1 MVKIIAEIGWN
12 HCGDMNLAKEMIIA
26 AAEGGA
32 DYAKFQTWSVSRM
45 KAGEWDTDGRR
56 EIYEQAELTR
66 ERHIELIEYCKQ
78 YNIQFL
84 SSVFSIEDA
93 ELLVELGCTAVKIP
107 SFESRNIELIKYC
120 DSNFETVFMS
130 TGTSTL
136 EEIKHSLTFF
146 KQTNL
151 FLMHCVSVY
160 PGDYKIAN
168 LPKMFKLQK
177 IYPLV
182 GYSDHIEGIESA
194 KIAIGY
200 GAVVIEKHFTIDR
213 NLPGRDNKFA
223 ILPEELFG
231 LYEYVSYIKDML
243 IDHGKGYNKLEQN
256 SRDNY
261 SGRFNG

>member
-32 DYAKFQTWSVSRM
+32 DYAKFQTWSVSRL

-66 ERHIELIEYCKQ
+66 ERHIELIECCKQ
-78 YNIQFL
+78 HNIQFL

-160 PGDYKIAN
+160 PGAYEIAN
-168 LPKMFKLQK
+168 LPKMLELKTIHPQ
-177 IYPLV
+177 V
-182 GYSDHIEGIESA
+182 GYSDHIQGIESA
-194 KIAIGY
+194 KIAIGF
-200 GAVVIEKHFTIDR
+200 GAIVIEKHFTTNND
-213 NLPGRDNKFA
+213 LPGRDNKFA
-223 ILPEELFG
+223 ILPNELLG
-231 LYEYVSYIKDML
+231 LRRYINYIIDMME
-243 IDHGKGYNKLEQN
+243 DHGTGYNELETTSRN
-256 SRDNY
+256 SY
-261 SGRFNG
+261 AGRFNG